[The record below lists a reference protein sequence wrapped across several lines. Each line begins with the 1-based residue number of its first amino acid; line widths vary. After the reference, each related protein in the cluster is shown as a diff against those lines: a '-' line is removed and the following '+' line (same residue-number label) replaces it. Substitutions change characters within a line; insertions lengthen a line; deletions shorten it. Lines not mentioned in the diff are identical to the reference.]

1 MNTEESAKLG
11 YGKYD
16 RVNKAVDSGTLDAR
30 DLVITRDTS
39 EFIYIRDDLSQ
50 QVIRPR
56 LRCFDDLFTAL
67 TELNNSADTYA
78 GQFVCIKNSDGDY
91 EPYMVQQGTSNFEVE
106 PMVQTQA
113 PAAGISWV
121 RF

>member
-1 MNTEESAKLG
+1 MISEESAKLG

-16 RVNKAVDSGTLDAR
+16 RVNTAVDSGTLDAR

-56 LRCFDDLFTAL
+56 LRCFDNLLTAL
-67 TELNNSADTYA
+67 SELNSSGDTYA
-78 GQFVCIKNSDGDY
+78 GQFICIKNDGGEY
-91 EPYMVQQGTSNFEVE
+91 EPYIVQQGTSTFEVQ
-106 PMVQTQA
+106 PLITSQT
-113 PAAGISWV
+113 PTVGISWV

>member
-1 MNTEESAKLG
+1 MPTEDSAKLG

-56 LRCFDDLFTAL
+56 LRCFDDIFTAL

-78 GQFVCIKNSDGDY
+78 GQFVCIKNENGDY
-91 EPYMVQQGTSNFEVE
+91 EPYMVQQGTSNFEVQ
-106 PMVQTQA
+106 PMVQSQV
-113 PAAGISWV
+113 PATTISWV